1 MDTEPYP
8 RLLGEPP
15 GSITSLVSEPAR
27 LHAFLC
33 RRCGGLQSAFY
44 ALDTHGVGQLTSD
57 DFAKGVER
65 LGYSGGSAAAANVFR
80 ALDVDRTGLLSQSC
94 FVEHKGWHL
103 SSNCISAAVA
113 SRSVGTLEKVF
124 VAKPSP
130 FASIS
135 NGTDTDADI
144 VAVDFVGR
152 LDRLEG
158 NLEQLLAGELLNLR
172 ARLAASEAL
181 ATRTDDELRSLRERL
196 AEDSL
201 SADVRAAASA
211 AAAAAARAE
220 SASLEAKRA
229 EQAIALL
236 NAQLETTAVASCNA
250 TATAMQ
256 QSAAAAAIDGA
267 TINTKLLEERIE
279 AQLGRLRA
287 EFLGEIERERV
298 LNCERARALGRS
310 LGGELELAAASKA
323 AAAARAEVEE
333 WRAVGAGHQ
342 ERLIAIERTVPK
354 LTARMDDVVAAI
366 SNASRAVE
374 ASNDVNNCDCSGGP
388 LGTAICNALSRNLRP
403 LTQVTSQLKNVEHRM
418 TMMERR
424 CDALGVEVRKKRSA
438 SLSAERRLSIGDG
451 HFPMRTGAK
460 IEEMLD
466 RLDLAHRDGAA
477 LCTGCLSSVGPNP
490 IVKTTTPCTR
500 TAAPLAATAQAASL
514 ADAGRADA
522 NQDAATVPPA
532 ASYPRSPDL
541 RKACGLRRLLSGSSV
556 GMRSMPQLQT
566 VRGDADLAT
575 SPGSDSNDPKP
586 RRLIPASG
594 VRTAARVDTSAGKI
608 EVPRRAANAAASD
621 VCSSAESVVP
631 HVSSTALAAP
641 PAPAAAADN
650 RTNDV
655 RSSPMRGTIGTVQA
669 PRSLAPTAGE
679 PVQLAGARHGLG
691 ASGATGVMASP
702 PPVIACRTLGPRTS
716 SPLLLGRTASCST
729 ACAAGRVAS
738 VQAVGVSGSFQRS
751 SRDAVATSHARS
763 GHADSEKQP

>member
-466 RLDLAHRDGAA
+466 RLDLA
-477 LCTGCLSSVGPNP
+477 
-490 IVKTTTPCTR
+490 
-500 TAAPLAATAQAASL
+500 ASL

>member
-1 MDTEPYP
+1 MLHISGASSVAVAMDTEPYP

-418 TMMERR
+418 TMME
-424 CDALGVEVRKKRSA
+424 
-438 SLSAERRLSIGDG
+438 
-451 HFPMRTGAK
+451 
-460 IEEMLD
+460 MLD